1 MQNDQVEVDLIDIS
15 EKGDSMYVSKENP
28 VIQEVRSYES
38 NLDRA
43 YKENR
48 IGYKRYI
55 KNFIPTKHLIT
66 RWFNILNEE
75 IFNNEIYPFHE
86 IEIKRKQGCHAEH
99 IPFEE
104 HDGKIYAVLS
114 ISDRFI
120 NKNEFLFTLAHE
132 MVHQWQWMNL
142 YKSDHGESFWKW
154 KSRLAKFEI
163 PLGVSI

>member
-75 IFNNEIYPFHE
+75 IFNN
-86 IEIKRKQGCHAEH
+86 
-99 IPFEE
+99 
-104 HDGKIYAVLS
+104 
-114 ISDRFI
+114 
-120 NKNEFLFTLAHE
+120 
-132 MVHQWQWMNL
+132 
-142 YKSDHGESFWKW
+142 
-154 KSRLAKFEI
+154 
-163 PLGVSI
+163 